1 MMETIPRPLLVLTAI
16 IVLVAVSVGVKDY
29 MRGKEATPEAHTS
42 DAFQSDGTSIPKS
55 TNPAKT
61 KQARM
66 SVTKTNIRQAEQEDQ
81 LNADGTGK
89 PIVSKEF
96 LKKSASTVQPI
107 TAQLDGPDLNTRNE
121 HDKKPAKPTFSV
133 PDCVPLPNGTAAAD
147 ADAPYYENWAAEY
160 SCVFR
165 KPGKQ

>member
-16 IVLVAVSVGVKDY
+16 IVLVAVSVGIKDY
-29 MRGKEATPEAHTS
+29 MRGKEATPEAYTS
-42 DAFQSDGTSIPKS
+42 DAFRLDGTSIPKS
-55 TNPAKT
+55 SNSAKT

-66 SVTKTNIRQAEQEDQ
+66 SVTKANARQAEQADQ
-81 LNADGTGK
+81 LNADTGK

-96 LKKSASTVQPI
+96 LKKSASIVQPI
-107 TAQLDGPDLNTRNE
+107 TAQLEGPDLNTRNE
-121 HDKKPAKPTFSV
+121 HNKKTAKPTFSV